1 MEGGIILKG
10 SVYMNSLLV
19 FSNFIRKSLDS
30 KLIMQKNLIINL
42 PKSKTMK
49 VTAAVL
55 NHFNNVSDVL

>member
-1 MEGGIILKG
+1 
-10 SVYMNSLLV
+10 MNSLLV